1 MKKVAFDHG
10 MPMTSLISLVYPLG
24 PAAVI
29 LMPLIVGG
37 VIDDYG
43 FSEQQAGLVASME
56 GLGLVLGLLVGA
68 QWVRRVSWIRM
79 LCIGLAAYALVNL
92 LSAGVQGLAALAAVR
107 LLSGFCGGSVFAIV
121 NAALGDNRAPDRAFG
136 LAQAVQ
142 GVMMFAAF
150 AALPLMPE
158 GRLVGT
164 LFLMLAGAAVLM
176 MLCLL
181 RFPDRGAQRADA
193 ASATV
198 GCEGHRRLIW
208 IGLFGGLL
216 YYASVFGFWDFLER
230 IGLAAGLQP
239 DTIGLAL
246 GASQIAAV
254 AGGIAAAVASDR
266 FGRILPLAVA
276 ATGQLIVLWLLL
288 GQFALVSYF
297 IGACL
302 YQGLYIIAT
311 SYMLGVIAKL
321 DNGGKYVVIM
331 NAMLGIG
338 VAVGPSIAAAL
349 IRAGDYG
356 GINIA
361 AALGILATFLLFIY
375 VIQKSRNLTSK

>member
-1 MKKVAFDHG
+1 M
-10 MPMTSLISLVYPLG
+10 
-24 PAAVI
+24 
-29 LMPLIVGG
+29 
-37 VIDDYG
+37 
-43 FSEQQAGLVASME
+43 
-56 GLGLVLGLLVGA
+56 
-68 QWVRRVSWIRM
+68 
-79 LCIGLAAYALVNL
+79 
-92 LSAGVQGLAALAAVR
+92 
-107 LLSGFCGGSVFAIV
+107 
-121 NAALGDNRAPDRAFG
+121 
-136 LAQAVQ
+136 
-142 GVMMFAAF
+142 
-150 AALPLMPE
+150 
-158 GRLVGT
+158 
-164 LFLMLAGAAVLM
+164 
-176 MLCLL
+176 
-181 RFPDRGAQRADA
+181 
-193 ASATV
+193 
-198 GCEGHRRLIW
+198 
-208 IGLFGGLL
+208 
-216 YYASVFGFWDFLER
+216 
-230 IGLAAGLQP
+230 
-239 DTIGLAL
+239 AL

-361 AALGILATFLLFIY
+361 AALGILATFLLFLY